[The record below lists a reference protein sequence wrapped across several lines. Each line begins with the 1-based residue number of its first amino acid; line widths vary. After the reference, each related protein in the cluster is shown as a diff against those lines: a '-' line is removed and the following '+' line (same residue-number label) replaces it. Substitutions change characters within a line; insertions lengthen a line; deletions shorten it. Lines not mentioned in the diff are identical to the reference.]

1 MLDIEPRGF
10 PAGAPK
16 FRTGVSQLKRK
27 AARSHLRKVQMRLTH
42 LFLLWVALC
51 SAGPAYSLSRP
62 FSGNAS
68 YYGKRLQGHR
78 MANGRRYNRHALTAA
93 TRRLPLGSHARVT
106 SLRTHKSVKV
116 TVTDRGPFKKHRVID
131 LSEAAARRLGK
142 MHRGIDRV
150 RVVPMN

>member
-1 MLDIEPRGF
+1 V
-10 PAGAPK
+10 
-16 FRTGVSQLKRK
+16 TSN
-27 AARSHLRKVQMRLTH
+27 LRKVLMRLTH
-42 LFLLWVALC
+42 IFLLAAALC
-51 SAGPAYSLSRP
+51 CAHPGYSLSRP

-78 MANGRRYNRHALTAA
+78 MANGRRYNRRDLTAA

-106 SLRTHKSVKV
+106 SLRTHRSVKV

-131 LSEAAARRLGK
+131 LSEAAARRLGM

-150 RVVPMN
+150 RVVPMK

>member
-1 MLDIEPRGF
+1 
-10 PAGAPK
+10 
-16 FRTGVSQLKRK
+16 
-27 AARSHLRKVQMRLTH
+27 MRLTH
-42 LFLLWVALC
+42 LFLLGVALC
-51 SAGPAYSLSRP
+51 GAGPAHSLSRP

-68 YYGKRLQGHR
+68 YYGRRLQGHR

-131 LSEAAARRLGK
+131 LSEAAARRLGM

-150 RVVPMN
+150 RVVPMK

>member
-1 MLDIEPRGF
+1 VKSKLYSSRKVLMRLKLIF
-10 PAGAPK
+10 LLAGALCCADP
-16 FRTGVSQLKRK
+16 
-27 AARSHLRKVQMRLTH
+27 
-42 LFLLWVALC
+42 AL
-51 SAGPAYSLSRP
+51 SISRP

-116 TVTDRGPFKKHRVID
+116 TVTDRGPFKKHRIID
-131 LSEAAARRLGK
+131 LSEAAARRLG
-142 MHRGIDRV
+142 MIQRGIDRV
-150 RVVPMN
+150 RVVPVK

>member
-1 MLDIEPRGF
+1 
-10 PAGAPK
+10 
-16 FRTGVSQLKRK
+16 
-27 AARSHLRKVQMRLTH
+27 MRLTH
-42 LFLLWVALC
+42 IFLLAAAFC
-51 SAGPAYSLSRP
+51 CAGPAHSLSRP
-62 FSGNAS
+62 FSGSAS

-116 TVTDRGPFKKHRVID
+116 TVTDRGPFKKHRIID
-131 LSEAAARRLGK
+131 LSEAAARRLGM

-150 RVVPMN
+150 RVVPMK

>member
-1 MLDIEPRGF
+1 
-10 PAGAPK
+10 
-16 FRTGVSQLKRK
+16 
-27 AARSHLRKVQMRLTH
+27 MRLTH
-42 LFLLWVALC
+42 IFLLAAALC
-51 SAGPAYSLSRP
+51 CAHPGYSLNRP

-78 MANGRRYNRHALTAA
+78 MANGRRYNRRALTAA

-106 SLRTHKSVKV
+106 SLRTHRSVKV

-131 LSEAAARRLGK
+131 LSEAAARRLGM

-150 RVVPMN
+150 RVVPMK